1 MPVFNVK
8 MLYLMLHFPF
18 KLLSPPLIPQVMLI
32 TERLLMRVLVM
43 KGHILNFIYLL
54 FQGFFFGGGGG
65 SGSGVDEDSCNC
77 ILAQPCLTYIANTS
91 H

>member
-1 MPVFNVK
+1 
-8 MLYLMLHFPF
+8 
-18 KLLSPPLIPQVMLI
+18 
-32 TERLLMRVLVM
+32 MRVLVM

-54 FQGFFFGGGGG
+54 FQGVFGGEAGG
-65 SGSGVDEDSCNC
+65 GVDEDSCNC